1 MCESRLTPEQF
12 KQYCPEFEY
21 LGVDINA
28 PDLEAEWERALEE
41 GRKSGKVRPGVVNGK
56 IIV

>member
-1 MCESRLTPEQF
+1 MCNQRFTEDEIKKYF
-12 KQYCPEFEY
+12 PEFEY

-28 PDLEAEWERALEE
+28 PDLEAEWQRALEE

-56 IIV
+56 IVV